1 MLLHLTIY
9 HTPTQQYTGA
19 RSSSD
24 ESRTWLARL
33 PVLIIHLF
41 LLAQKFPRGPLPRPR
56 AEKRRWR
63 STIASI
69 TPLVAIVFITLLD
82 VRLDHIVL
90 VDWQLKSRS
99 CQVVLLTAALY
110 QRLAP
115 ERRRWK
121 VDIRSASCEVRVSLT
136 YVLLS
141 FESARVCLDSVKTPS
156 PYPRQVVL
164 LTAALFQRLA
174 PERRR

>member
-1 MLLHLTIY
+1 MLKNAD
-9 HTPTQQYTGA
+9 GA
-19 RSSSD
+19 
-24 ESRTWLARL
+24 
-33 PVLIIHLF
+33 
-41 LLAQKFPRGPLPRPR
+41 
-56 AEKRRWR
+56 
-63 STIASI
+63 IASI

-99 CQVVLLTAALY
+99 CQVVLPTAALC

-115 ERRRWK
+115 EQRRWK

-141 FESARVCLDSVKTPS
+141 FESARVWLDSVKTPS
-156 PYPRQVVL
+156 PCPRQVVL